1 MKKVIGLLFISVF
14 FLAGRASMP
23 IKWNTAYQTYIDQ
36 YKDLAIEE
44 MLKYR
49 IPASITLAQGLLESG
64 AGLSELSVKGN
75 NHFGIKCHDWTGATT
90 YHDDDATNECFRA
103 YKNVYESYEDHSKF
117 LATKPRYRKLF
128 SLETT
133 DYKGWAYGLKECG
146 YATNPQY
153 AAKLI
158 EIIQLYK
165 LYEYDTATRYD
176 KFMAHHS
183 SIDKPVQKGE
193 KLHPIYIYNRNYYLK
208 AREGDTF
215 KTIGEEVDI
224 PARALASY
232 NERNRKDILHEGD
245 IVYLKKKRKKADKAY
260 KGKPHIVKAGDSMY
274 SISQQ
279 YGIRLKSLYRKND
292 LSPDYQIKV
301 GDVLRVY

>member
-14 FLAGRASMP
+14 FLAGKASMP

-183 SIDKPVQKGE
+183 STDKPVQKGG

-260 KGKPHIVKAGDSMY
+260 KGKPHIVKASDSMY